1 MIDRDDVELFERSLR
16 QATER
21 ATGAELDAA
30 LADLGWLDV
39 VEAEPAAGVSLLFDL
54 QGRGPG
60 TSSALELLLAHQLGF
75 EAPAVV
81 LPPIGHWRAPAAV
94 RGDRLVVAGLG
105 TANLAGASSALTVA
119 AAGDRHL
126 AKIVATASLDL
137 HPVPG
142 VDPALGL
149 VRVTGE
155 VPLADA
161 TPGDAAG
168 DGTGAGAARPVDWP
182 SAVAWG
188 QLAVGHELVGASRRM
203 LELARQHA
211 LDRVQFGQPIA
222 KFQAVR
228 HRLAETLVSLELAG
242 AALGA
247 AWLDPSPQT
256 AAMAKALA
264 GRGARTA
271 ARHCQQVMGAIGFTT
286 EHDLHLFVRRVLVLE
301 QLFGAPRL
309 LTRELGT
316 EILECRRI
324 PAPLPL

>member
-1 MIDRDDVELFERSLR
+1 MIDRDDLELFERSLR

-39 VEAEPAAGVSLLFDL
+39 VQAEPAAGIPLLFDL
-54 QGRGPG
+54 VGRSLAA
-60 TSSALELLLAHQLGF
+60 SSALDRLLALRLGVG
-75 EAPAVV
+75 APAVV
-81 LPPIGHWRAPAAV
+81 LPAIGRWEAPGAV
-94 RGDRLVVAGLG
+94 DGDRLVVAGLG
-105 TANLAGASSALTVA
+105 TANLAGAPSALVVA
-119 AAGDRHL
+119 AARDRHL
-126 AKIVATASLDL
+126 AQEIDTTSLDL

-155 VPLADA
+155 TTV
-161 TPGDAAG
+161 GG
-168 DGTGAGAARPVDWP
+168 EGQPVDWS

-188 QLAVGHELVGASRRM
+188 QLALGHELLGASRRM

-228 HRLAETLVSLELAG
+228 HRLAETLVALELAD

-247 AWLDPSPQT
+247 AWLDPSPES

-286 EHDLHLFVRRVLVLE
+286 EHDLHRFVRRVLVLE
-301 QLFGAPRL
+301 QLLGAPRL

-316 EILECRRI
+316 EILERRRL
-324 PAPLPL
+324 PVPLPL